1 MDHARL
7 ERPYAEQGPTE
18 MTLPDRST
26 PPQDRWTSLWV
37 VAFLSL
43 LGQLALCQFFSF
55 GQFVPM
61 TIDMNPSNLWKLAY
75 HFPPTGI
82 FLVQSWLGN
91 ANPPFSLNIFSLAA
105 ALWPTWLFFTSYAP
119 LVATGSLL
127 AMAAF
132 LRELELPRPAALF
145 GAVVYAWQ
153 GDILPFVYPGH
164 FAYIT
169 SWPFFALAA
178 WGALRAQRTGHWG
191 YAVLSGAACGTIVE
205 LPTTQDRGAIISLM
219 IAALYLAPVIC
230 RRPNENVARHFRHL
244 ALCVVTAFLMSMATL
259 LSVFQT
265 QINDVKM
272 GGQLQREET
281 YKMCTQ
287 FSLGPQ
293 ETLTYLVPGFFG
305 WHNNSNDGPYW
316 GWIGQPMGWAA
327 HHHGMRN
334 FNQAISTT
342 GTLAAILALV
352 GALTLLP
359 GNLLGPARMSERS
372 RFYGQVLLLL
382 GAVALVLSWGYHTPF
397 YRPLFNLPFMDKWRN
412 PLKWLEITNFALV
425 VLGAYGVQHLLA
437 TLVPDAPEVKVMRRR
452 LAWYSGG
459 MVFALLIGLASYY
472 VCYPVLV
479 TRLSKADGY
488 LPGEIGA
495 MMDMLKLSLEVAILV
510 AGLFCL
516 LLYGIWRPEKLRA
529 WTLVNPLLHRIWQDM
544 LRPAHLP
551 ISLALCLVA
560 ISVAQLAWV
569 TSHFI
574 LPVHYNEMVATNPLI
589 EALKS
594 EGNRVRFS
602 VAVEDPVLNILLIN
616 QFNAVDISCLDI
628 SAASRIPDDI
638 NAFFGTLRNDR
649 QRLWFLAGVKNF
661 AMPQEYLA
669 QLRNDPLVSSNID
682 HADGFTLI
690 DTGSDKLPSHAL
702 VGMKDYLA
710 KVTFVPQAEFLSSN
724 TEILKRLADHSWDPR
739 KTVLLSSAQKEL
751 VPPSD
756 VKASSV
762 QQDAVEL
769 TTYTPT
775 EIQIN
780 VQSAKSGYILINDQY
795 DPDWQVQLNG
805 RDVPLLRADWLMRA
819 IAVPSG
825 ESSIVMRYVAH
836 YRIAGLVLSAQMM
849 ALVCDGFMLVVWT
862 FAVVMVLRRR
872 REDASPISL

>member
-7 ERPYAEQGPTE
+7 ERPYAEQDPNE
-18 MTLPDRST
+18 MTLPDRPT
-26 PPQDRWTSLWV
+26 PPEGRWTSLWV

-43 LGQLALCQFFSF
+43 LGQLALGQFFSF
-55 GQFVPM
+55 GQFVPL
-61 TIDMNPSNLWKLAY
+61 TIDINPSNLWKLAY

-82 FLVQSWLGN
+82 YLVQSWLGN
-91 ANPPFSLNIFSLAA
+91 ATPPFSLNLFSLAA
-105 ALWPTWLFFTSYAP
+105 AFLPTWLFFTSYAP
-119 LVATGSLL
+119 IVATVSLL

-153 GDILPFVYPGH
+153 GDVLPFVYPGH

-178 WGALRAQRTGHWG
+178 WGVLRAQRTGHWV

-219 IAALYLAPVIC
+219 IGALYLALVIC
-230 RRPNENVARHFRHL
+230 RRPNENVTRHLRHL
-244 ALCVVTAFLMSMATL
+244 ALCAITALLVSLATL
-259 LSVFQT
+259 LSVFQV

-272 GGQLQREET
+272 GGQSQREEV
-281 YKMCTQ
+281 YKLCTQ

-305 WHNNSNDGPYW
+305 WHTGSNDAPYW
-316 GWIGQPMGWAA
+316 GWIGQEMGWAK

-342 GTLAAILALV
+342 GTLASILALV
-352 GALTLLP
+352 GALALLP
-359 GNLLGPARMSERS
+359 GNWLGRSRMSERS
-372 RFYGQVLLLL
+372 RFYGRVLLLL

-412 PLKWLEITNFALV
+412 PLKWLEVTNFALV
-425 VLGAYGVQHLLA
+425 TLSAFGVQHLLA
-437 TLVPDAPEVKVMRRR
+437 TLVPDAPEVKVMRHRIG
-452 LAWYSGG
+452 WFSGG
-459 MVFALLIGLASYY
+459 IIFALLIGLAGYY
-472 VCYPVLV
+472 VLYPVLI
-479 TRLSKADGY
+479 TRLNKEDGY

-495 MMDMLKLSLEVAILV
+495 MMDTLKLSMEVAILI
-510 AGLFCL
+510 AGLFGL

-529 WTLVNPLLHRIWQDM
+529 WNLVNPLLHRIWQDM
-544 LRPAHLP
+544 LRPAHVP
-551 ISLALCLVA
+551 MSLTLCLVML
-560 ISVAQLAWV
+560 SVAQLAWV
-569 TSHFI
+569 TNHFI
-574 LPVHYNEMVATNPLI
+574 QPVRYSEMIATNPLI

-602 VAVEDPVLNILLIN
+602 VEVEDPVLNILLIN

-628 SAASRIPDDI
+628 SAASRIPNDI
-638 NAFFGTLRNDR
+638 SAFFRTLGGDR
-649 QRLWFLAGVKNF
+649 ERLWFLAGVKNF
-661 AMPQEYLA
+661 AMPQEFLP
-669 QLRNDPLVSSNID
+669 QLRNDPLVSGNID

-710 KVTFVPQAEFLSSN
+710 KVTLVPQAEFLSSD

-751 VPPSD
+751 TPPSD
-756 VKASSV
+756 SKSSPA
-762 QQDAVEL
+762 QQNTVEL

-775 EIQIN
+775 EIEISA
-780 VQSAKSGYILINDQY
+780 QSAKGGYVLINDHY

-819 IAVPSG
+819 IAVPPG
-825 ESSIVMRYVAH
+825 ESTIAMRYVAH
-836 YRIAGLVLSAQMM
+836 YRVAGLVLSADKM
-849 ALVCDGFMLVVWT
+849 ALFSDGFMLVVWV
-862 FAVVMVLRRR
+862 FVLFVVCLRCRQ
-872 REDASPISL
+872 DASPVPA